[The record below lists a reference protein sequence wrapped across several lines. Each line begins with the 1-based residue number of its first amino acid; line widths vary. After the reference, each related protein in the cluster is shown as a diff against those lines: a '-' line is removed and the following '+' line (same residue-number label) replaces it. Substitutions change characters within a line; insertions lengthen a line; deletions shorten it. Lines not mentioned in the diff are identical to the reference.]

1 MDYQASFF
9 QLHLQFAKEIARVN
23 YLEFTHALLAYS
35 PIFRLIGADVDSWN
49 TYLEGLAQSE
59 NQADFTADYV
69 SKHRFVP
76 EREQFGCFAYALED
90 NDKQLRIHFD
100 NVEGKGAL
108 SKERVAARQAEIKA
122 MIADARAKNPQLERI
137 RGGSWLYNLE
147 AYKRLFPTKLI
158 AELYVQGEEFQFLSL
173 WGQCLLASGDANPQ
187 TSAYILQKA
196 AVLKAEDDVQ
206 NCFPYQV
213 LGYVG
218 KLSDFEGFYR

>member
-1 MDYQASFF
+1 VEW
-9 QLHLQFAKEIARVN
+9 L
-23 YLEFTHALLAYS
+23 
-35 PIFRLIGADVDSWN
+35 
-49 TYLEGLAQSE
+49 LEGLALSE

-69 SKHRFVP
+69 SEHRFVSK
-76 EREQFGCFAYALED
+76 RETFGCFAYALEE

-158 AELYVQGEEFQFLSL
+158 AELYVQEEEFQFLSL

-196 AVLKAEDDVQ
+196 AILKAEDDVQ

-213 LGYVG
+213 LGYGG